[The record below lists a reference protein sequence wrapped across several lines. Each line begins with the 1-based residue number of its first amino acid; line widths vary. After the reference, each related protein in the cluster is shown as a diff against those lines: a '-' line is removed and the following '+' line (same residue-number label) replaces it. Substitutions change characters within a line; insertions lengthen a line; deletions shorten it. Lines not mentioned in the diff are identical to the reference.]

1 MLNEKGIHQDPFKD
15 LNPEAERELGKIV
28 KEKYGTDFYVLY
40 NYPKEARP
48 FYSMINPHD
57 ERYTNSYDFFM
68 RGEEIMSGA
77 QRVNDP
83 EMLTERV
90 IEAGIPPETIKDYIE
105 AFKYGCPS
113 HAGGGIGLERVTKL
127 FLGIHNIRKVC
138 LFPRYPQRLTP

>member
-28 KEKYGTDFYVLY
+28 KEKFGTDFYVLY